1 MICNVLLYDYLDL
14 NKYFGRDDRLNR
26 KTTNRLPLYR
36 LLWCRIRYYQQL
48 YDISDDALANAL
60 GVHKRTLKEYDKS
73 AENVTFGKLSS
84 LLYKR
89 SDCTLIHGIKKAS
102 ALYFLSRSSGTV

>member
-1 MICNVLLYDYLDL
+1 M
-14 NKYFGRDDRLNR
+14 NR
-26 KTTNRLPLYR
+26 KTTNRLLLYR

-89 SDCTLIHGIKKAS
+89 SDCTLIHGIKKPVRCIFIKIIWDGMS
-102 ALYFLSRSSGTV
+102 SLYSVKFTTLFECFPESFK